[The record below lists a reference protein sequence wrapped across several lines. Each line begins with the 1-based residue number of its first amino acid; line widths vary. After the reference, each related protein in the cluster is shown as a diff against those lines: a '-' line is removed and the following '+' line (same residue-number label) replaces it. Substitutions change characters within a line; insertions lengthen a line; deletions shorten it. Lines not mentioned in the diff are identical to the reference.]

1 MNHMFL
7 LPTTLIV
14 YNYNHGNI
22 TELMDNTK
30 IYDYL
35 DKHYLGMYQKANQNI
50 ENIYND
56 AINEVWKLCFHSM
69 KGIVECR
76 NFIDW
81 DRQYPMIN
89 KEWRM

>member
-30 IYDYL
+30 AL
-35 DKHYLGMYQKANQNI
+35 L
-50 ENIYND
+50 
-56 AINEVWKLCFHSM
+56 
-69 KGIVECR
+69 R
-76 NFIDW
+76 NV
-81 DRQYPMIN
+81 QSGYTAL
-89 KEWRM
+89 